1 MLKPII
7 HNLTPDCA
15 GYKEAQAY
23 NAIIGKRPKGAGT
36 LAEKLKAL
44 DVWQDDCEAALDA
57 VKNIVAGEL
66 NALPVEQIIGNPDA
80 VKLQSTF
87 NQLAR
92 MGDNN

>member
-1 MLKPII
+1 MHKPII

-15 GYKEAQAY
+15 GYNEAQAY
-23 NAIIGKRPKGAGT
+23 NALIGKKPKGAGT
-36 LAEKLKAL
+36 LAEKLKAI
-44 DVWQDDCEAALDA
+44 DAWEDDCEAALDA
-57 VKNIVAGEL
+57 VKGILASEI
-66 NALPVEQIIGNPDA
+66 NALPMEQIIGNPDA